1 MKEKSNNWLE
11 QIYATPEIEIIAL
24 QDEQPLMAGSKGK
37 KPKTYQAREEVAKT
51 RRTLLS
57 RDRIIP
63 RRDKEIN
70 YST

>member
-37 KPKTYQAREEVAKT
+37 KTENRT
-51 RRTLLS
+51 RRG
-57 RDRIIP
+57 
-63 RRDKEIN
+63 RR
-70 YST
+70 

>member
-37 KPKTYQAREEVAKT
+37 NRKSYQAREEVAKT